1 MKAGSNL
8 YDNRV
13 TSACGPV
20 PSRGFII
27 QWESS
32 EMNRLT
38 ESICHRL
45 GIDDPRY
52 IEIESKMRVLP
63 EDAKDVREYLLERKK
78 IKHVKRVTFY
88 DQFLDTPGLD
98 LLRRGVS
105 LRLRYKGDGTKVY
118 LQYKGPGFHRQGL
131 LYRSEFSSGRL
142 NHLVREESHHDII
155 HFKEASIRSILRDVD
170 PAMSVAMRRHLGA
183 GVIGRISRGP
193 ILCSYQKDKFRVDL
207 GPAFLEPSLDRLF
220 AFHINAKGPHAL
232 STFWEYENEIKTE
245 NEDLDAKLEF
255 LPELV
260 RFNKALSKEFA
271 LKIERLDKYHRCA
284 SCFLSWD

>member
-1 MKAGSNL
+1 MK
-8 YDNRV
+8 
-13 TSACGPV
+13 TSTNA
-20 PSRGFII
+20 
-27 QWESS
+27 
-32 EMNRLT
+32 
-38 ESICHRL
+38 ICRRL
-45 GIDDPRY
+45 GIGDPRY

-63 EDAKDVREYLLERKK
+63 EEAKDVHDYLLGRKK
-78 IKHVKRVTFY
+78 IKHVKRVTFF
-88 DQFLDTPGLD
+88 DQFLDTPGLE

-142 NHLVREESHHDII
+142 DHLVREESHHDVI
-155 HFKEASIRSILRDVD
+155 HFKEASIRGILRDVD
-170 PAMSVAMRRHLGA
+170 PAMSSAMRRHLGT
-183 GVIGRISRGP
+183 GVIARISRSP

-232 STFWEYENEIKTE
+232 STFWEYENEIKTK
-245 NEDLDAKLEF
+245 NEDLGAKLKF
-255 LPELV
+255 LPELI
-260 RFNKALSKEFA
+260 RFNRTLSEKFA
-271 LKIERLDKYHRCA
+271 LKTERLDKYHRCA